1 MHTTTRMLG
10 RRARPLAAFAFVA
23 LVAGCGGG
31 SSEPQPDAEGWLTLW
46 NGTDFS
52 GWNVLGDGNW
62 RVEDNAIVVDQGDG
76 VSFLVSDRSF
86 SDFELELEF
95 WVNTEANS
103 GVFIRCADPGA
114 VDEESCYEVNI
125 FDTRPDQT
133 YRTGAIMFVAEP
145 AEFVYTGGQ
154 WNRYLISAVGNR
166 LKVTLNGRQMV
177 DVEDSKLAAGPIALQ
192 HGTGTVRFRNIRI
205 REL

>member
-10 RRARPLAAFAFVA
+10 RARSLAAFVSLA
-23 LVAGCGGG
+23 LLGGCGG
-31 SSEPQPDAEGWLTLW
+31 SSEPQPDADGWLTLF
-46 NGTDFS
+46 NRTDLS
-52 GWNVLGDGNW
+52 GWSQLGDANW
-62 RVEDNAIVVDQGDG
+62 RVEDGAIVADENTE

-103 GVFIRCADPGA
+103 GVFIRCADPAA
-114 VDEESCYEVNI
+114 VDEASCYEVNI

-133 YRTGAIMFVAEP
+133 YRTGAIMNVAEP

-177 DVEDSKLAAGPIALQ
+177 DVEDSKLAAGAIALQ
-192 HGTGTVRFRNIRI
+192 HGTGTVKFRNIRI